1 MSSIFIVKP
10 MRKCN
15 DTHYANESG
24 VLFLICASHPPGE
37 IIRVSW
43 KDLEQEGREHI
54 EKTAVLLG
62 HDSHVQSDL

>member
-1 MSSIFIVKP
+1 MYIYIPPPPHFFSCLVK
-10 MRKCN
+10 
-15 DTHYANESG
+15 
-24 VLFLICASHPPGE
+24 GE